1 MCGIVGATARRD
13 VSAILLEGLRRLEY
27 RGYDS
32 AGIAL
37 IDNDSNLQL
46 HKQAGKVAKLEKH
59 QQRQPLHGCNGIAHT
74 RWATHGKPSRIN
86 AHPHTAGDRI
96 ALVHNGIIENHKSLR
111 EELVAAG
118 FSPVSSTDSELVAW
132 LIYREL
138 QNGADL
144 REVLGRVLPML
155 EGALALAV
163 VDTQCPEVLAG
174 ARKGSPLVAGVGIDE
189 NYLASDQLALRQVT
203 DRFIYLEEGDIVEMR
218 PGQVQVFDS
227 QGEPV
232 QRETVSLS
240 DADEQGDRGEYDHY
254 MYKEILEQPEALSR
268 TLAHAL
274 GADLDAGWD
283 LDAAFG
289 EGASDVFKRV
299 RSVQVVACGTS
310 YHAGLTGRYWLEEWA
325 GVPCQVEIASEFRYR
340 KRVQHG
346 DTLLVT
352 VSQSGETADS
362 LAALRNAGADEFIA
376 SLAIVNVANSA
387 LARESDLVFQ
397 TQAGP
402 EIGVASTKAF
412 TNQLLAFL
420 LLTLALAQH
429 GGARG
434 GRGAS
439 ARSDT
444 GGEDAAF
451 LQTLHD
457 IPDLVSQTLARD
469 ADIRKTAEEFAG
481 RFNALF
487 LGRGIHYPVALE
499 GALKLKEISYIHA
512 EAYAAGELKHGP
524 LALVDRDMP
533 VVAVAPE
540 DDLLEKLKSNLEEVR
555 ARGGELY
562 VFADERA
569 GFRSEGDTR
578 VIALPGAPELAMP
591 FVYTVALQ
599 LLAYHV
605 AVFKGTDVDQ
615 PRNLAKSVTVE

>member
-1 MCGIVGATARRD
+1 M
-13 VSAILLEGLRRLEY
+13 
-27 RGYDS
+27 
-32 AGIAL
+32 
-37 IDNDSNLQL
+37 
-46 HKQAGKVAKLEKH
+46 
-59 QQRQPLHGCNGIAHT
+59 
-74 RWATHGKPSRIN
+74 
-86 AHPHTAGDRI
+86 
-96 ALVHNGIIENHKSLR
+96 
-111 EELVAAG
+111 
-118 FSPVSSTDSELVAW
+118 
-132 LIYREL
+132 
-138 QNGADL
+138 
-144 REVLGRVLPML
+144 
-155 EGALALAV
+155 
-163 VDTQCPEVLAG
+163 
-174 ARKGSPLVAGVGIDE
+174 
-189 NYLASDQLALRQVT
+189 
-203 DRFIYLEEGDIVEMR
+203 
-218 PGQVQVFDS
+218 
-227 QGEPV
+227 
-232 QRETVSLS
+232 
-240 DADEQGDRGEYDHY
+240 
-254 MYKEILEQPEALSR
+254 
-268 TLAHAL
+268 
-274 GADLDAGWD
+274 
-283 LDAAFG
+283 
-289 EGASDVFKRV
+289 
-299 RSVQVVACGTS
+299 
-310 YHAGLTGRYWLEEWA
+310 
-325 GVPCQVEIASEFRYR
+325 
-340 KRVQHG
+340 
-346 DTLLVT
+346 
-352 VSQSGETADS
+352 
-362 LAALRNAGADEFIA
+362 
-376 SLAIVNVANSA
+376 
-387 LARESDLVFQ
+387 
-397 TQAGP
+397 
-402 EIGVASTKAF
+402 
-412 TNQLLAFL
+412 LAFL

-429 GGARG
+429 GDARG

-444 GGEDAAF
+444 GGEGAAF